1 MYYFCTYFDQNYLQ
15 RGLALYYSLQEH
27 CPAFKLWVLC
37 MDQPTHE
44 ILEILDLPGM
54 HPISLEEFE
63 LNDELLLGAKQ
74 NRSKI
79 EYYFTCTP
87 SLPLFILNNCTEVN
101 LITYL
106 DADLFFFSN
115 PAPLFEEM
123 GGGSIAIVGHR
134 FPERLKHLESYGIY
148 NVGWLSFR
156 KDKTGL
162 ECLNWWRNLCLEW
175 CYDRV
180 EEDRF
185 ADQKYLDRFPKR
197 YGNEIILQ
205 HKGANVAPW
214 NIENYILNKK
224 EATVYVDDQPLL
236 FFHFQG
242 FKQVILS
249 VYDWGLLIYGT
260 KMSQALFDYIYLP
273 YIRTLQ
279 KSLLNKVNM
288 KMTTIRNSTGRK
300 IIITPQKTFA
310 ERWHRF
316 LQGILSGRYSLIIK
330 GRVISI

>member
-15 RGLALYYSLQEH
+15 RGLALYHSLQEH

-37 MDQPTHE
+37 MDNTTFE
-44 ILEILDLPGM
+44 ILEKLHLPDL

-63 LNDELLLGAKQ
+63 RNDELLLSAKQ

-87 SLPLFILNNCTEVN
+87 SLPLYILYNCNEVN

-106 DADLFFFSN
+106 DADLFFFSD
-115 PAPLFEEM
+115 PAPLFIEM
-123 GGGSIAIVGHR
+123 NHKSICIINHR

-156 KDKTGL
+156 KDKTGM

-185 ADQKYLDRFPKR
+185 ADQKYLDRFPER
-197 YGNEIILQ
+197 YGNNIILQ

-214 NIENYILNKK
+214 NIENHILNKK
-224 EATVYVDDQPLL
+224 GTTVYVGDHPLL

-242 FKQVILS
+242 FKQVIS
-249 VYDWGLLIYGT
+249 WVFDWGLGRYGV
-260 KMSQALFDYIYLP
+260 KMSETMMNYIYIP
-273 YIRTLQ
+273 YIRVLKKT
-279 KSLLNKVNM
+279 LLNKVNL
-288 KMTTIRNSTGRK
+288 KTIRAS
-300 IIITPQKTFA
+300 TPQPKTFTQSKRFF
-310 ERWHRF
+310 ERWF
-316 LQGILSGRYSLIIK
+316 KFFQSILNGKYSLIIK
-330 GRVISI
+330 GKVIKF